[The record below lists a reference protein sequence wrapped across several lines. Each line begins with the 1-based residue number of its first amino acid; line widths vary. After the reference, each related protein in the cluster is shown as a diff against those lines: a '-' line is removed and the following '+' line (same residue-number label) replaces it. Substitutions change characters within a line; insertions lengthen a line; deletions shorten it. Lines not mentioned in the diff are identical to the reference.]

1 MKGRREG
8 GGKEEG
14 RKKEKGGRRE
24 RSGRE
29 ERGREK
35 GTKVERKGEKGSLAP
50 SALGKVLFPL
60 PGIFSLLYPA
70 LSHLVLTL
78 TSSEAVS
85 VSLK

>member
-1 MKGRREG
+1 M
-8 GGKEEG
+8 
-14 RKKEKGGRRE
+14 
-24 RSGRE
+24 
-29 ERGREK
+29 
-35 GTKVERKGEKGSLAP
+35 ERKGEKGSLAP